1 MHYCFL
7 NLQLVCFLSLF
18 YGGLCELQTSCQ
30 SGKVYMGWCQYNPN
44 YTNASAYAHCIKRY
58 VVQAV
63 LFKRPFSLTPSVVH
77 LGLSQLDIRSNDH
90 DVRLEVSAQSITPY
104 GFNVHFSSWADSIT
118 HNAGVNWLACL

>member
-1 MHYCFL
+1 MHYFFL

-30 SGKVYMGWCQYNPN
+30 SGKAICCSSGFIP
-44 YTNASAYAHCIKRY
+44 TA
-58 VVQAV
+58 
-63 LFKRPFSLTPSVVH
+63 FSLTPSVVH

-118 HNAGVNWLACL
+118 HSAGVNWLACL